1 MCGFNFDTTY
11 TELPSQFFTMQN
23 VDQVISPKIVV
34 VNHELANSLGLNFRG
49 LNKSQQAQLFSGNIL
64 PKGAKMFSQAYAGH
78 QFGHFTM
85 LGDGRAVVWGE
96 HITKDKIHD
105 NSKVTHICTSPTC

>member
-23 VDQVISPKIVV
+23 VDQVKSPKIVV
-34 VNHELANSLGLNFRG
+34 VNHELADSIGLNFRE
-49 LNKSQQAQLFSGNIL
+49 LNKSQQAQLFSGNTL
-64 PKGAKMFSQAYAGH
+64 PKGVKTFSQAYAGH

-85 LGDGRAVVWGE
+85 LGDGLSLI
-96 HITKDKIHD
+96 HI
-105 NSKVTHICTSPTC
+105 